1 MKKNRTSPRSPRGT
15 GRKLWKIMRLFLVL
29 MIGFTFSLSAST
41 YAQQERVSLNMK
53 NVTVKVLLDEIQ
65 RQTDL
70 HFIFN
75 TEQTSRLGTVSV
87 EVERETVE
95 SVLNRIFEGTDL
107 TYNFRGNIIVVKRR
121 IESEEKKEAFK
132 IVGKVVDERKAPMPG
147 VTVKLGGTT
156 VGTATNVKGVFTL
169 LLPVEKGTLEFS
181 FVGYKTQKKDFTKET
196 RDTVLV
202 VMEEDVQT
210 LDETVV
216 VAYGTT
222 TRRESTGSISVVK
235 AEEWKGIPSP
245 SIANLLQGRVAGLD
259 ITNMSGA
266 PGSGGTAITIRGYN
280 SLDVEQGRRFSNPLW
295 VVDGV
300 PLNTFTS
307 PITGTNLLAEINPDM
322 IESVQVLKD
331 ASSAAIY
338 GSRAANGVILVTTKK
353 GRNSQKA
360 TFSANVSQ
368 SWNVLPKLPQVT
380 IGRAERDFR
389 MKALRNDFKAYLDL
403 ETLRYKYPTSLLE
416 AYLHNKGS
424 IDYFLKAQVSD
435 EDGNFLQDSLNSF
448 YNNSTNFFPV
458 YYTKAKITNAN
469 IQTYGGSENMSYAIG
484 LGYYN
489 ESGILKGTGF
499 DRIDLNSTLTVK
511 PVKRLD
517 VDLRL
522 NASLTNRKR
531 GEKVEY
537 LGASPSIETVPG
549 DPYELSSLYPG
560 KGTEVWDYI
569 LEKLSGTK
577 EKNRSIRL
585 RSNFKLGYEMMSG
598 LYLSTSFAADYS
610 VHRRNY
616 FSPSYLSDEGYSIS
630 IGETGV
636 NLMALS
642 ESLLTY
648 NKTIREDHNFNFVAG
663 FSYQYDQME
672 YNGGT
677 AENSPSDK
685 IYYAPEGMPELIK
698 REYDS
703 GGEIVSGS
711 SDYRALQHYQSDM
724 QEKILISYFARLEY
738 NYKKKYLLSASF
750 RKDGSSVFGK
760 NNKWGTFPSIAAGW
774 SFTEESFMQGASS
787 WFNFGKVRASW
798 GKSGMHFDEPYLAL
812 GLMLIGDNS
821 YQGNGIITPKYSNGL
836 YNEDLSWEETD
847 QYDFG
852 LDLDFLNYRF
862 GVTFDYYYRYSDKKL
877 MPVGLPGDHTGY
889 GSQWRNAAAVSN
901 EGVELLVKYEI
912 FRRPNLYW
920 KISVNAAKN
929 WNRFEK
935 SYDKKDV
942 AGYNWIIGKPLNGI
956 YVGKTDGY
964 VNQQDELP
972 IYYNAG
978 GVSAYYSAIKNYY
991 YKPGDYKLVD
1001 VDRSGNWSGSPDN
1014 IYAGSALPEVTGGI
1028 VSEVRWKNFDLNLS
1042 MAYQLG
1048 RHMINLTEPNSVAT
1062 NDGRNLVHPLLF
1074 DVNEITFWEKPGDD
1088 TDYPMLQYDH
1098 GVGNFYGEL
1107 DRFVEKVNWLK
1118 LKTLTVGYSLPDK
1131 WMRRSGFEQ
1140 VRVFVSGENLF
1151 TITNYSGLDPE
1162 IVPITTGIDKGK
1174 GYPLPR
1180 KFTLGLTVKF

>member
-1 MKKNRTSPRSPRGT
+1 MCHFFDKAHKKI
-15 GRKLWKIMRLFLVL
+15 WMIMRLCVIFVVFLEFATFANSVAQDQVVSLSLKNVSYYELFSEIHKQTGLRFIYNTNQLEKMSLIDVQVHRKKVADVLSEVLAGTPFTCLFDKEVVMLVL
-29 MIGFTFSLSAST
+29 RGNEDKKGFT
-41 YAQQERVSLNMK
+41 
-53 NVTVKVLLDEIQ
+53 
-65 RQTDL
+65 
-70 HFIFN
+70 
-75 TEQTSRLGTVSV
+75 
-87 EVERETVE
+87 
-95 SVLNRIFEGTDL
+95 
-107 TYNFRGNIIVVKRR
+107 
-121 IESEEKKEAFK
+121 
-132 IVGKVVDERKAPMPG
+132 IVGKVVDEKKEPMPG
-147 VTVKLGGTT
+147 VTVKVGGTT
-156 VGTATNVKGVFTL
+156 LGTATNVKGIFSL
-169 LLPVEKGTLEFS
+169 LLPIQKGTLEFS
-181 FVGYKTQKKDFTKET
+181 FVGYKTQKLEFTKVT
-196 RDTVLV
+196 KDTLLI
-202 VMEEDVQT
+202 VMQEDVQA

-222 TRRESTGSISVVK
+222 TKRETTGSISVVK

-300 PLNTFTS
+300 PMNTFTS

-368 SWNVLPKLPQVT
+368 SWNILPKLPQVT

-389 MKALRNDFKAYLDL
+389 LKALRNDRIAYLDL
-403 ETLRYKYPTSLLE
+403 ETYRYKYPTTLLE
-416 AYLHNKGS
+416 SYLHNKGS
-424 IDYFLKAQVSD
+424 LDYFFSAKTSD
-435 EDGNFLQDSLNSF
+435 DDGLFLQDSLNPF

-458 YYTKAKITNAN
+458 YYEKAKITNAN
-469 IQTYGGSENMSYAIG
+469 VQTYGGSETMNYAIG
-484 LGYYN
+484 LGYYD

-499 DRIDLNSTLTVK
+499 NRVDLNSTLNVK
-511 PVKRLD
+511 PTKRLD
-517 VDLRL
+517 VDLRFT
-522 NASLTNRKR
+522 ASLTNRKR
-531 GEKVEY
+531 GEKVDF
-537 LGASPSIETVPG
+537 LGYSPTIETVPG

-577 EKNRSIRL
+577 EKNRSVRL
-585 RSNFKLGYEMMSG
+585 RSNFKLGYEVIDG
-598 LYLSTSFAADYS
+598 LNLSSSFAADYS

-616 FSPSYLSDEGYSIS
+616 FSPSYLSDEGFSIS

-636 NLMALS
+636 NLMVLS
-642 ESLLTY
+642 ESLLSF
-648 NKTIREDHNFNFVAG
+648 NKTLKEDHNFNFVAG

-672 YNGGT
+672 YNGGS

-685 IYYAPEGMPELIK
+685 IYYAPSGMPELIK
-698 REYDS
+698 QDYS
-703 GGEIVSGS
+703 GGEIGSGT

-724 QEKILISYFARLEY
+724 QEKVLVSYFARLEY

-750 RKDGSSVFGK
+750 RQDGSSVFGK
-760 NNKWGTFPSIAAGW
+760 NNKWGTFPAIAAGW
-774 SFTEESFMQGASS
+774 SFTEEGFMQSFSS
-787 WFNFGKVRASW
+787 WFNFGKIRASW

-812 GLMLIGDNS
+812 GLMRVGTNS
-821 YQGNGIITPKYSNGL
+821 FQGNGAIVPQYGNGL

-852 LDLDFLNYRF
+852 LDLDFLNYRL

-877 MPVGLPGDHTGY
+877 MPVALPGDHNGY

-901 EGVELLVKYEI
+901 EGVEILVKYEI
-912 FRRPNLYW
+912 FRRPDLYW
-920 KISVNAAKN
+920 KVSVNAAKN

-935 SYDKKDV
+935 SYDGKDV
-942 AGYNWIIGKPLNGI
+942 TAYNWIIGKPLNGI

-964 VNQQDELP
+964 INSQDEMP

-978 GVSAYYSAIKNYY
+978 GVGTYYNVISRYY

-1001 VDRSGNWSGSPDN
+1001 VDRSGGWEGSPDN
-1014 IYAGSALPEVTGGI
+1014 VYAGSALPEVTGGI
-1028 VSEVRWKNFDLNLS
+1028 VSELRWKNFDLNLS
-1042 MAYQLG
+1042 MTYQLG
-1048 RHMINLTEPNSVAT
+1048 RHMINLTEPNAVAT
-1062 NDGRNLVHPLLF
+1062 DDSRNLVHPLLF
-1074 DVNEITFWEKPGDD
+1074 DVNKVTFWEKPGDK
-1088 TDYPMLQYDH
+1088 TDYPMLQFDH
-1098 GVGNFYGEL
+1098 SVGNFMGEL

-1118 LKTLTVGYSLPDK
+1118 LKTVTLGYSLPDR
-1131 WMRRSGFEQ
+1131 WMRRCGLEQ

-1162 IVPITTGIDKGK
+1162 IVSINSGIDKGV

-1180 KFTLGLTVKF
+1180 KYTLGLTVKF